1 MADERTF
8 YCVMEGKGSNQTVG
22 FGGSR
27 RVDASGKVLFEPYKE
42 IRFREGKFTTND
54 PELIAWL
61 EKACHDSA
69 TGVMENYETYLAQLL
84 GPERNAD
91 RLAAQNKELRETNN
105 RLLEQL
111 KSKKQPATADRPA
124 HANA

>member
-22 FGGSR
+22 FGGGR

-42 IRFREGKFTTND
+42 IRFREGKFTTLD

-61 EKACHDSA
+61 ENACHDPV
-69 TGVMENYETYLAQLL
+69 TGVMESYEIYLARLF
-84 GPERNAD
+84 GPEKNAE
-91 RLAAQNKELRETNN
+91 RLAAQNRELREANN
-105 RLLEQL
+105 RLLDQL
-111 KSKKQPATADRPA
+111 KTKKSATADRQSA
-124 HANA
+124 DANA